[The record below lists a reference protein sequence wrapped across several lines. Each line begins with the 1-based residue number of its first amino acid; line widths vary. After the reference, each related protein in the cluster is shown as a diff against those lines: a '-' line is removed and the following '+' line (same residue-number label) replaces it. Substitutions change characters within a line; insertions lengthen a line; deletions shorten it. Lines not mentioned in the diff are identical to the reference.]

1 MSTALECRVIGTD
14 VRLRILLSIM
24 PFRPSHEDASSPML
38 IPETVISLFSSSKDH
53 PLVCWSPRV
62 LSGTF
67 SGRGAKLEKNV
78 WKFGAFIS

>member
-1 MSTALECRVIGTD
+1 MSSALECRVIGTD

-24 PFRPSHEDASSPML
+24 SSHEDGPSPML